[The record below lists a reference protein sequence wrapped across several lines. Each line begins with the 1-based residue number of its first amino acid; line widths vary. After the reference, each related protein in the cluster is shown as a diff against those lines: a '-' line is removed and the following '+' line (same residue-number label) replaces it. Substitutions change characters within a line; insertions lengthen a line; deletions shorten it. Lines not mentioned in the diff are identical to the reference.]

1 MGKAWGMMVHSFSMP
16 MQPISIGKNLTTS
29 LKTPFG
35 NSVSNHSEK
44 GSHPMERFQG
54 KAR

>member
-1 MGKAWGMMVHSFSMP
+1 MGKAWGMMVQSFSMP

-44 GSHPMERFQG
+44 GSHPMECFQE